1 MPVSAD
7 GWKSDFDSLA
17 LVKSD
22 PSNRGTD
29 RETVD
34 EFLAFFIEY
43 VRKKPEMLQIL
54 DQALKDRYGPL

>member
-17 LVKSD
+17 LVKANS
-22 PSNRGTD
+22 PNVGSD
-29 RETVD
+29 RESVD